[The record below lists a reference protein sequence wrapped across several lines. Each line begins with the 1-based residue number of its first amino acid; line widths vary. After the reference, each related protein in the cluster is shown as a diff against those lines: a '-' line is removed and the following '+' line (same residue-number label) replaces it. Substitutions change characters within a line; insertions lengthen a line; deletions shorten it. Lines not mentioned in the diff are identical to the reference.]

1 MHAGVNTTLTALR
14 KTYWIPKGRITA
26 KQTIRNHCKNCRIFS
41 AKPFAT
47 PKFPQLPASRT
58 VKAAPFENTGV
69 DLFGPIRTK
78 EGKGKQAEKT
88 YVAIFTCMVTR
99 AVHLEIVNDLTAAQF
114 LESFQ
119 RFIARRGLPKEM
131 WSDNGT
137 NLTCTNN
144 FRWMHITP
152 LAPWRGGFYERLI
165 RIIKDSIKRTIGKKI
180 LGRSTFTTV
189 ITQIEAMLNNRPLT
203 TVTENLEDT
212 FTIIRPVDF
221 LRPANDATDTWKA
234 TGYDDYEND
243 PTYFEKL
250 TTKTNLSEM
259 LQIQKSYLEKFWQI
273 WHDQYLTAIRERQR
287 SIEKSMAIQGEPILG
302 ESVLIE
308 SDEPDRNQWKV
319 GVVDEIIRSEDGV
332 IRTLRIK
339 TGKKTTLLR
348 AINQIYPLE
357 AESRE
362 TDNTTKTGNHFQS
375 QLTTN

>member
-1 MHAGVNTTLTALR
+1 
-14 KTYWIPKGRITA
+14 
-26 KQTIRNHCKNCRIFS
+26 
-41 AKPFAT
+41 
-47 PKFPQLPASRT
+47 
-58 VKAAPFENTGV
+58 
-69 DLFGPIRTK
+69 
-78 EGKGKQAEKT
+78 
-88 YVAIFTCMVTR
+88 
-99 AVHLEIVNDLTAAQF
+99 
-114 LESFQ
+114 
-119 RFIARRGLPKEM
+119 
-131 WSDNGT
+131 
-137 NLTCTNN
+137 
-144 FRWMHITP
+144 
-152 LAPWRGGFYERLI
+152 
-165 RIIKDSIKRTIGKKI
+165 
-180 LGRSTFTTV
+180 
-189 ITQIEAMLNNRPLT
+189 
-203 TVTENLEDT
+203 
-212 FTIIRPVDF
+212 
-221 LRPANDATDTWKA
+221 
-234 TGYDDYEND
+234 
-243 PTYFEKL
+243 
-250 TTKTNLSEM
+250 M